1 MHAESWVDQEV
12 GIFGMTPQAVA
23 ASGDSGLRR
32 KLEMEVNDMEW
43 RNDREAGRDRPPLV
57 DVVWI
62 RRELGI
68 PACDRVL
75 RRDWDVA
82 HAGRVVPWTTPHS
95 QMPPNSRSTPLS

>member
-1 MHAESWVDQEV
+1 MADAARMRAESWVDQEV
-12 GIFGMTPQAVA
+12 GIFGMTPRAVA

-32 KLEMEVNDMEW
+32 KLEMEVNDMER

-68 PACDRVL
+68 PACGSGAPAGLGRGA
-75 RRDWDVA
+75 RR
-82 HAGRVVPWTTPHS
+82 
-95 QMPPNSRSTPLS
+95 